1 MRIISIGIDNG
12 VQGAVT
18 AVDENLQVIGW
29 WDTPIITQ
37 KKGKN
42 PSGRDKVRN
51 EYATA
56 EMGNILRTLIGG
68 APPEMIHI
76 MVWLEKA
83 FPMQKQ
89 GLSSTFK
96 TGQGFGLWEGICIG
110 LGIKYDIVS
119 PRAWQKEV
127 LADMPAG
134 DPKARSM
141 AKCQRIFPEIPLKLP
156 KGRKLTMDGR
166 ADSAMIAY
174 YGALKMKGAKDEPV
188 QKGKTPPPKR
198 PVRRASRI

>member
-1 MRIISIGIDNG
+1 MRIIAVGIDNG
-12 VQGAVT
+12 VSGAVT
-18 AVDENLQVIGW
+18 AVDENLKVIGW

-37 KKGKN
+37 KKGKT
-42 PSGRDKVRN
+42 PSGRTKTRN

-56 EMGNILRTLIGG
+56 EMGKILRYLVEFDPSEGVHL
-68 APPEMIHI
+68 MIWI
-76 MVWLEKA
+76 EKA

-141 AKCQRIFPEIPLKLP
+141 GKCQRIFPEIPLKLP

-174 YGALKMKGAKDEPV
+174 YGALKMKGGKDEPA
-188 QKGKTPPPKR
+188 QQGKTPPPRR
-198 PVRRASRI
+198 PIRRASRI